1 MRELYLSPKI
11 AAMLM
16 LLVYDYNLPLIL
28 TLGETVVIPAN
39 GRRRR
44 SILKKVTVAFEE
56 LNEEILDAA
65 LLILNVNE

>member
-11 AAMLM
+11 AAMLT
-16 LLVYDYNLPLIL
+16 LLVYEYNLPLML

-39 GRRRR
+39 GRRHR

>member
-11 AAMLM
+11 AAMLT

-28 TLGETVVIPAN
+28 TLGETVVIPAR
-39 GRRRR
+39 GRRQR

-56 LNEEILDAA
+56 LDEEILDAA